1 MIVGI
6 VGAGNM
12 GTGIAKAFAMND
24 GFTVYLCDSNELIAN
39 KAKRR
44 IGKELE
50 YSVERGRY
58 TKEQADAMMKRI
70 VTGTKY
76 ICEEADLVIE
86 CIYEDVKTKKET
98 LKELDKICKPECLLC
113 TNTSRYSITELG
125 AGLSR
130 PLTGMHFQNPATTM
144 KLVDV
149 GIGMNTPK
157 ETADRVAEIAR
168 MIGKVPIQYPEIG
181 GAGYM
186 VDRILLPDKPEQ
198 SELYETIRDSAL
210 RHGVEMFY
218 LRSDMTERQGDI
230 RMSLFDPVDDGDL
243 NERCLSVKLS
253 IDDYDVLITG
263 DSPAW
268 VEERLMA
275 RGDLHDLELIIVG
288 HHGSA
293 DAGSQALLDGC
304 GADTAVIS
312 VGYNYYGHPS
322 QDVLER
328 LKANGYTVYRTDEN
342 GTVSIRIGRD
352 HG

>member
-168 MIGKVPIQYPEIG
+168 MIGKVPIMYPEIG
-181 GAGYM
+181 GAGYV
-186 VDRILLPDKPEQ
+186 VDRILLPMINEAIGICAENDVPPEKIDQ
-198 SELYETIRDSAL
+198 AMILGANHPMGPLEL
-210 RHGVEMFY
+210 
-218 LRSDMTERQGDI
+218 
-230 RMSLFDPVDDGDL
+230 GDL
-243 NERCLSVKLS
+243 IGLDL
-253 IDDYDVLITG
+253 VLKIMQNIQEDTG
-263 DSPAW
+263 DSKYRPHPLLRKM
-268 VEERLMA
+268 V
-275 RGDLHDLELIIVG
+275 RGNHLGRKTGQGFYKYDE
-288 HHGSA
+288 
-293 DAGSQALLDGC
+293 AG
-304 GADTAVIS
+304 
-312 VGYNYYGHPS
+312 
-322 QDVLER
+322 R
-328 LKANGYTVYRTDEN
+328 KLKD
-342 GTVSIRIGRD
+342 
-352 HG
+352 